1 MTTTGLRPRLNV
13 RQRKDTGYLPHS
25 SPFSL
30 QFRPAILY
38 SDGYLPLVPEDK
50 NETDKIHT
58 PRIVPQNWSARHL
71 TPVALAVATVFMLA
85 GCEKSDETVSLYQ
98 NADDC
103 SAANPGKS
111 AECTTAYNNALKE
124 AERTAPKYATREDCV
139 AEFGEGQ
146 CQQAPAQA
154 GMAPENQ
161 AQAQQSSG
169 SFWMPLMAGYMMG
182 RLMGGGAG
190 FAQQPL
196 FSSKNPTSPAYGKY
210 TDATGKNYGAAQPGR
225 TMTVPKTAMAPKPA
239 TTTTVT
245 RGGFG
250 ESVAK
255 QSTMQRS
262 ATGTSSRSMGG

>member
-1 MTTTGLRPRLNV
+1 MKRTKRINHATF
-13 RQRKDTGYLPHS
+13 RKS
-25 SPFSL
+25 W
-30 QFRPAILY
+30 
-38 SDGYLPLVPEDK
+38 
-50 NETDKIHT
+50 N
-58 PRIVPQNWSARHL
+58 ARHL
-71 TPVALAVATVFMLA
+71 TPVALAVSAVFMLA

-103 SAANPGKS
+103 SQANPGKN
-111 AECTTAYNNALKE
+111 AECTTAYNNAVKE
-124 AERTAPKYATREDCV
+124 AERTAPKYATREDCI

-154 GMAPENQ
+154 GMAAE
-161 AQAQQSSG
+161 SSSGG

-182 RLMGGGAG
+182 RMMGGGAG

-196 FSSKNPTSPAYGKY
+196 FSSKNPNSPAYGRY
-210 TDATGKNYGAAQPGR
+210 TDASGKNYGAATPGR

-239 TTTTVT
+239 TTSTVT

-262 ATGTSSRSMGG
+262 ASGTTHRSMGG

>member
-1 MTTTGLRPRLNV
+1 M
-13 RQRKDTGYLPHS
+13 
-25 SPFSL
+25 
-30 QFRPAILY
+30 
-38 SDGYLPLVPEDK
+38 
-50 NETDKIHT
+50 
-58 PRIVPQNWSARHL
+58 
-71 TPVALAVATVFMLA
+71 
-85 GCEKSDETVSLYQ
+85 SLYQ

-190 FAQQPL
+190 ICTAAAVLLEKPSQPGFTVNIL
-196 FSSKNPTSPAYGKY
+196 
-210 TDATGKNYGAAQPGR
+210 DATGK
-225 TMTVPKTAMAPKPA
+225 KLW
-239 TTTTVT
+239 
-245 RGGFG
+245 
-250 ESVAK
+250 
-255 QSTMQRS
+255 RS
-262 ATGTSSRSMGG
+262 AAVPHHDRTEDGNGTKTGDHHHRYSWRFW

>member
-1 MTTTGLRPRLNV
+1 MTMKRTKNINRDAFRKTWRQYRL
-13 RQRKDTGYLPHS
+13 
-25 SPFSL
+25 
-30 QFRPAILY
+30 A
-38 SDGYLPLVPEDK
+38 
-50 NETDKIHT
+50 
-58 PRIVPQNWSARHL
+58 
-71 TPVALAVATVFMLA
+71 PVAAAVGAVLMLTA
-85 GCEKSDETVSLYQ
+85 CDEADETVALYTTAEQ
-98 NADDC
+98 C
-103 SAANPGKS
+103 SAANPSQAG
-111 AECTTAYNNALKE
+111 ECTTAYNNALEE
-124 AERTAPKYATREDCV
+124 AAKTAPKYATREDCV
-139 AEFGEGQ
+139 AEFGEAQ
-146 CQQAPAQA
+146 CTQAPTELANNSQQQQPAQA
-154 GMAPENQ
+154 
-161 AQAQQSSG
+161 SG

-196 FSSKNPTSPAYGKY
+196 FSSKNPASPAYGKY